1 MRTYLLDDILLLVE
15 QENQQLMID
24 LTNDFF
30 CKLNLNVNKWK
41 SAKMKFD
48 SRKKN
53 HKFMIMKVIN
63 NDNNG
68 NKVIETSQSYRFYWE
83 IKTANRNM
91 EAHIKEKER

>member
-1 MRTYLLDDILLLVE
+1 MRTYLLGDILLLVE

-30 CKLNLNVNKWK
+30 CILNFNVNKWK

-68 NKVIETSQSYRFYWE
+68 DKVIKTSQSYRFYWE